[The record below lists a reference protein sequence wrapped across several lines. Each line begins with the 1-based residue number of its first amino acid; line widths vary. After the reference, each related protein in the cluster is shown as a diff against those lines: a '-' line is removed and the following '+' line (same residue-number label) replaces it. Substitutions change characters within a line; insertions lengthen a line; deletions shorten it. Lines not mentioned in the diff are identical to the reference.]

1 MNDFQETADRVEIEA
16 LRGEFTDAAMMRD
29 RARLAGLFTPDG
41 VLRMP
46 NVPVELVGREEI
58 RSGGER
64 LQSQWDFFV
73 QNSHPGVIRID
84 GDTATGRTYMQE
96 IARLLDGRSGQ
107 NFAIYHDTYRRTPE
121 GWKFA
126 ERVYEVRY
134 ADTTP
139 LPGSAPG
146 PDTRAHD
153 SGGTGDADRAHDSDR
168 AHGSG
173 RADRAGD
180 IGRADRAGDSGRA
193 PGAGEAGAPV
203 TRGAD
208 DFARP
213 ASAERLDRAVAALRA
228 NGFTAELLDDA
239 AAARARVRDLIPEG
253 ASVFT
258 GASETLRL
266 SGIAEDIEAG
276 DRCLAVRPRVL
287 TMDRATEADEI
298 RRLAATPDVF
308 VASVA
313 AVTETGSLVIASAT
327 GSQLPASAGGA
338 AKAIWVVGAQKV
350 VPDLSSAL
358 RRVEEHALPLETARA
373 LAAYGQPSAVGRLLV
388 LNAEPQPGR
397 GTVLL
402 LREAIGF

>member
-1 MNDFQETADRVEIEA
+1 MNDFQEIADRVEIEA

-29 RARLAGLFTPDG
+29 RARLAALFTSDG

-46 NVPVELVGREEI
+46 NVPVEFIGREEI
-58 RSGGER
+58 RTGGER

-73 QNSHPGVIRID
+73 QNSHPGMIRID
-84 GDTATGRTYMQE
+84 GDTATGRTYIQE
-96 IARLLDGRSGQ
+96 IARLLDGRSGL

-134 ADTTP
+134 IDTTP
-139 LPGSAPG
+139 LGGSAPS
-146 PDTRAHD
+146 PDAQAHE
-153 SGGTGDADRAHDSDR
+153 
-168 AHGSG
+168 SG
-173 RADRAGD
+173 RAGD
-180 IGRADRAGDSGRA
+180 AGRA
-193 PGAGEAGAPV
+193 PGTGETDASV
-203 TRGAD
+203 TGVAD
-208 DFARP
+208 DFAAP
-213 ASAERLDRAVAALRA
+213 ASAERLDRAISALRA

-239 AAARARVRDLIPEG
+239 AAARARIKDLIPQG
-253 ASVFT
+253 AGVFT

-266 SGIAEDIEAG
+266 SGIVEDIEAG
-276 DRCLAVRPRVL
+276 DRYQAIRPRVVK
-287 TMDRATEADEI
+287 MDRATEFDQI
-298 RRLAATPDVF
+298 RRLVAAPDVL
-308 VASVA
+308 VASVT
-313 AVTETGSLVIASAT
+313 AVTETGSLVIASGS

-338 AKAIWVVGAQKV
+338 ARAIWVVGAQKV
-350 VPDLSSAL
+350 VPDLSTAL

-373 LAAYGQPSAVGRLLV
+373 QAVYGQPSAVNRLLV